1 MPEENILNPDYL
13 NLEVSTDKLDYAPGE
28 TAILTITG
36 VTQGGSVTVEIADD
50 PTDPGDDGDA
60 DVYDPFVVVD
70 GGTGDL
76 DGIKNGTIVTS
87 WTVPLTDAINA
98 TLNLTATDW
107 GGDGALGG
115 TDDRT
120 ATTSFTDT
128 ANHYSLD
135 FVAARPDTYDHAT
148 GGGQYGDGSNT
159 FVVESL
165 EGGDFVCGDFVTFFI
180 KVERKNSSGS
190 SGAETIDLNLNFLA
204 DATGAPGIGFDD
216 IVFVGVNAGD
226 SGNVGDNG
234 STATLISETPPTN
247 PFTNSATDLLG
258 TVRVTDLEKGETV
271 IVRVDVRIGCDTD
284 PNTTPTGNLQAS
296 ITSGTVVSPATDTIP
311 VGNQTVPLK
320 NVDDVVLP
328 GSITGIKLEDKDG
341 DGTKDAEDTTPISGI
356 TINLYKDLNGDGV
369 LQDDERDGVIDGDVQ
384 DSPFKTTTTAAD
396 GTWSFTNLDPG
407 KYIVEEVLS
416 GGYQSNDSTS
426 FDVTLVSGQ
435 TYGTNDDTT
444 FLNYLRASKSGYK
457 LEDVDGDG
465 DGDQGVAGWLITL
478 YDSQGNALATTTTDS
493 SGYYEFTNLH
503 PGDYKVVEETQSGW
517 ASDYPTY
524 IDFTLTSGE
533 NETGN
538 NFINYRPASKSGYKL
553 EDVDGDGDGDQG
565 VAGWLITLYDSQGN
579 ALATTT
585 TDSSGYYEFTNL
597 HPGDY
602 KVVEETQSGWASD
615 YPTYID
621 FTLTSG
627 ENETG
632 NNFINYRPGSIKIIK
647 DTVPS
652 PDGTNFEF
660 DPSDNLQLSNFF
672 LDDDGD
678 PDLSDTKTFV
688 NLRPGTY
695 SVSELAALGFILT
708 GITISGDD
716 DAIAGDLATKT
727 ATIKL
732 DPGENVEVTFK
743 NTSKD
748 HIRDLAPCIEV
759 EKLVSVDGGAFFDA
773 DLPLGPI
780 AHKGDSI
787 SYKYLVTAEDGP
799 ITNVVLVDDNGTAST
814 ADDFN
819 PTATLVGGFNIGDA
833 NQNNILDVGE
843 TWEYT
848 ANGAFKLGL
857 FTNIATATGD
867 FSFKVDDVTFTGTA
881 TDTDPANV
889 WGVNTKVPCYWRTC
903 TGLKQWDG
911 RGANDLLVDTD
922 GNGSRDGLIIGDLN
936 FNKVED
942 GSENTLIIG
951 KYAALSAL
959 RATGSGEPQLKKE
972 LVAAW
977 LNASMTNNGDHFNLY
992 EDGDGVLETCE
1003 PGFWINQAVL
1013 WLAEVAPL
1021 PGTANASSTAWLTGV
1036 DLDGLNGIT
1045 PDTESG
1051 QKIWAN
1057 LFQYNKDGTLLD
1069 PCDDTS
1075 VDNPCTIAF
1084 DPPYD
1089 NLNV

>member
-444 FLNYLRASKSGYK
+444 FL
-457 LEDVDGDG
+457 
-465 DGDQGVAGWLITL
+465 
-478 YDSQGNALATTTTDS
+478 
-493 SGYYEFTNLH
+493 
-503 PGDYKVVEETQSGW
+503 
-517 ASDYPTY
+517 
-524 IDFTLTSGE
+524 
-533 NETGN
+533 
-538 NFINYRPASKSGYKL
+538 NYRPASKSGYKL